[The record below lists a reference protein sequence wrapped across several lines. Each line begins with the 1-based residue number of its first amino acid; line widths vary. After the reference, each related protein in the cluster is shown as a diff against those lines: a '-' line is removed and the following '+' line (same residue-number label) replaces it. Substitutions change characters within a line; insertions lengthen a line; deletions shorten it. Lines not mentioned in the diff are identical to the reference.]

1 MSLTSTTKVD
11 VNTTELLFNVDAAAF
26 SAAVEKAFQRQK
38 KNITVPGFRK
48 GKATR
53 KIIESHYG
61 EGVFYEEAIN
71 GLVSEEMP
79 AAIEEAKLELV
90 DTPRIEV
97 VKAST
102 EEGVEYKLI
111 CITKPEV
118 TIGEYKGIHAPKNVK
133 EIGEDDI
140 NQAIEGIKQRN
151 ARIVSVDDRPC
162 EMKDEVIIDFEG
174 FMDGKAF
181 EGGKADEFPLK
192 LGSGQFIPGFE
203 DQVCGHSIGDEF
215 DVNVTFPENYQ
226 MEEYAGKPA
235 VFKVKLH
242 GINKTEFPEFD
253 DELIKDTT
261 EFDTVDE
268 WKEDIKKNLSERAET
283 AANTEFENYIVDQLI
298 KGTDGV
304 IPRCMYDH
312 RIDGLINNFAHGL
325 KHQGMSIDIYLQYT
339 GMDMDSFRE
348 TFEDRA
354 VNEVKLRLALE
365 KIAEQENIT
374 VSDDEFEE
382 ELQKLAD
389 SNNMSKDDVKRRISL
404 NDFRTDLKVTKA
416 LDFVKDNAV
425 VDKSIVPE
433 KKDEE

>member
-1 MSLTSTTKVD
+1 MSLTSSTKVD

-79 AAIEEAKLELV
+79 AAIEESKLELV

-97 VKAST
+97 VKASM

-111 CITKPEV
+111 CVTKPEV

-133 EIGEDDI
+133 EVGEDDI

-174 FMDGKAF
+174 FKDGVAF
-181 EGGKADEFPLK
+181 EGGKAEEFPLK

-226 MEEYAGKPA
+226 MEELAGQPA

-268 WKEDIKKNLSERAET
+268 WKEDIKKTLTERAET
-283 AANTEFENYIVDQLI
+283 VANTEYENYIVDQII

-304 IPRCMYDH
+304 IPRCMFDH

-348 TFEDRA
+348 TFEERA

-389 SNNMSKDDVKRRISL
+389 NNNMSKDDVKRRISL
-404 NDFRTDLKVTKA
+404 DDFRTDLKVTKA
-416 LDFVKDNAV
+416 LDFVKENAV
-425 VDKSIVPE
+425 VDNNIVPE